1 MVPGLVNILKLL
13 KAMEN
18 DHRNTGLSHFFC
30 MVIVQ
35 LALYVCL
42 PEGIERH
49 DILIEYGY
57 DSAYTARCG
66 RMDSELAR
74 P

>member
-1 MVPGLVNILKLL
+1 MVPGLVNIL

-18 DHRNTGLSHFFC
+18 DHRNTGFSHFFC

-42 PEGIERH
+42 PEGIQRH
-49 DILIEYGY
+49 DILIE
-57 DSAYTARCG
+57 
-66 RMDSELAR
+66 
-74 P
+74 